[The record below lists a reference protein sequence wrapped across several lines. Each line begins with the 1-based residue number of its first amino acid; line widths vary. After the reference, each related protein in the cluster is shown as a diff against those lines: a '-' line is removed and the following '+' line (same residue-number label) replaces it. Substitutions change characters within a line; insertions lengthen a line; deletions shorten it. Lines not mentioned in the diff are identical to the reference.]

1 MYMYSLWYFM
11 KTCAHL
17 QVKAAVL
24 DPDNDFNVERTL
36 TKDDVQKL
44 IQVHVH
50 DNSIMTGELLYKSL
64 PSD

>member
-1 MYMYSLWYFM
+1 MSDLC
-11 KTCAHL
+11 THL

-24 DPDNDFNVERTL
+24 DPDNDFNMERTL

-50 DNSIMTGELLYKSL
+50 DNSVITVELFLQ
-64 PSD
+64 PGN